1 MSSRSGADAVGAGF
15 VLIHGGGA
23 SGAFWD
29 RLVAHVDRPALA
41 VDLPGRAGK
50 PADPMTLTV
59 GECVESV
66 VADVE
71 ASSLGDVILVA
82 HSSGGLFVPG
92 VAARLAPRVRHI
104 VLSAASVPPEGG
116 TGLDCMKP
124 SHRERTVAGI
134 EAARRD
140 GWTLTTPG
148 PPDDP
153 ETMRTSYG
161 DTLDDDTLTFVVDPV
176 RAVKDSMNFYF
187 QPVSWA
193 AAAGIPVTYVKNL
206 RDRPVPAALQDE
218 MIARLPGTVDVIE
231 LDAGHIPAVT
241 HPEIFA
247 KILGDIATTTERAR

>member
-1 MSSRSGADAVGAGF
+1 
-15 VLIHGGGA
+15 
-23 SGAFWD
+23 FWD
-29 RLVAHVDRPALA
+29 RLVARLDRPALA
-41 VDLPGRAGK
+41 VDLPGRGDK
-50 PADPMTLTV
+50 PADPMRLTV
-59 GECVESV
+59 DDCVHSV

-71 ASSLGDVILVA
+71 ASGIGDVVLAA

-92 VAARLAPRVRHI
+92 VAAALAPRVKHI

-148 PPDDP
+148 PPDDS
-153 ETMRTSYG
+153 ELMRTSYG
-161 DTLDDDTLTFVVDPV
+161 GDPLDDETLRYIVDPV

-193 AAAGIPVTYVKNL
+193 QIATIPVTYVKNA
-206 RDRPVPAALQDE
+206 RDRPVPPALQDE
-218 MIARLPGTVDVIE
+218 MIARLPNPIEVVE
-231 LDAGHIPAVT
+231 LDVGHIPAVT
-241 HPEIFA
+241 HPDLFA
-247 KILGDIATTTERAR
+247 KVLHDVADQATRVS